1 MLVFRAILRPT
12 QTHWPRPAIY
22 RVASATRNTWDDESV
37 VTPHH
42 GQLWAVLECEP
53 QSWQGG
59 ALSSPLRP
67 GTRRP
72 SEWSS
77 EPSTAPTLPWIVV
90 LLSIEYVSY
99 IVPNSFTT
107 IFFLKSHPDVKCK
120 MTFLYLTLLPSL
132 ETGYNYNADKQ
143 KILCHL
149 GQARLR
155 FLLQLG

>member
-1 MLVFRAILRPT
+1 M
-12 QTHWPRPAIY
+12 
-22 RVASATRNTWDDESV
+22 
-37 VTPHH
+37 
-42 GQLWAVLECEP
+42 
-53 QSWQGG
+53 
-59 ALSSPLRP
+59 
-67 GTRRP
+67 
-72 SEWSS
+72 
-77 EPSTAPTLPWIVV
+77 PWIVV

-155 FLLQLG
+155 FLLQLEQEIEEQEQKFISFLNQILHHNSQSLTTTIN